1 MAKLTCNC
9 LNVILN
15 ISQNNVEV
23 DAREVLGLEENDNL
37 FSDDSLNDA
46 FIGGTLILVK
56 LAMAGIEVVSA
67 DKIMLY
73 ISVGNLISMQSYREW
88 DRSVISGDFLR

>member
-1 MAKLTCNC
+1 MAKRTCNC

-15 ISQNNVEV
+15 ISQNDAEV
-23 DAREVLGLEENDNL
+23 NAREVLGLEENENL
-37 FSDDSLNDA
+37 LSDDSLNDA

-67 DKIMLY
+67 YEVMLY
-73 ISVGNLISMQSYREW
+73 ISVANLISMQSYREW
-88 DRSVISGDFLR
+88 GRLITSGGCFR

>member
-23 DAREVLGLEENDNL
+23 DAREVLGLEENENL

-73 ISVGNLISMQSYREW
+73 FSVGNLISMQSYREW
-88 DRSVISGDFLR
+88 DRSVISGDCLR